1 MCVRT
6 HGVRKG
12 PAAEEAWWGE
22 GMKRRSP
29 RSMDGE
35 WMGADEAGHGAAAGP
50 YRIYGP
56 ERKKASTKSFLEEVT
71 QWALLEDHPG
81 PSAEKHVARVA
92 SHSPLREGHC
102 RTPHENE

>member
-1 MCVRT
+1 
-6 HGVRKG
+6 
-12 PAAEEAWWGE
+12 
-22 GMKRRSP
+22 MKRRSP
-29 RSMDGE
+29 RSTDGE